1 MASTVTITNTNTNP
15 KLLGKAVDTTV
26 ISPTGVTTPRTPYTE
41 YTNDMIT
48 ISNGSISV
56 PVYNKVQYIIIP
68 AGKVLTISVED
79 YKEIAYYE
87 ALNIFGATIVVNPK
101 IITTPTPTAQG

>member
-1 MASTVTITNTNTNP
+1 MKIAR
-15 KLLGKAVDTTV
+15 LD
-26 ISPTGVTTPRTPYTE
+26 
-41 YTNDMIT
+41 
-48 ISNGSISV
+48 
-56 PVYNKVQYIIIP
+56 YIINTVSRTNILPVESSCNTSCIFCSHRQNP
-68 AGKVLTISVED
+68 AGIEIYRLPELTVED